1 MIKTK
6 YSTSSKG
13 EIEEMNII
21 TNKQAE
27 EQRLVRNKYYTAGS
41 SMPEQFIYRSL
52 IQVFPKTVNRFKDKM
67 ISMEYDIFVPEL
79 KMYIEYNGAAFHNT
93 EEKLERD
100 KIKRLHCEK
109 QKITF
114 IQIIE
119 DLEISEIT
127 KNMNGTTII
136 YRLNGNKQ
144 IKALMNDLITI
155 IEDIFAMYRIGGVE
169 IDYTRAFYEAM
180 LLSNKYQYKI
190 NYDSSGDIAGK
201 EYVGQVFC
209 DYEISENTEL
219 QQSRKLILKKVAD
232 TQKKDKLIQ
241 TELDKLST
249 IMFNGSSLSEAG
261 MKEAISIQEKQKQ
274 LESKLSAID
283 KKEKALEQKLKDLD
297 KREKGL
303 LKREKIVS
311 EKEEVIEKRQQE
323 LNKLAEE
330 ELHRELNYRAIV
342 EGDLEE
348 RENQLQIE
356 KETYQKKLDQR
367 YKKRLQQL
375 NEEYKAKNEL
385 LETYFK
391 NKLATEIEE
400 QTREIKRIANEQVER
415 LQDELSQQKINAA
428 RQQMKIRYSL

>member
-1 MIKTK
+1 MGVI
-6 YSTSSKG
+6 
-13 EIEEMNII
+13 N
-21 TNKQAE
+21 NAQAE
-27 EQRLVRNKYYTAGS
+27 EQRLVRNKYYHGGTS
-41 SMPEQFIYRSL
+41 FPEQFIYRS
-52 IQVFPKTVNRFKDKM
+52 INQIFPETVNRFKDLM

-79 KMYIEYNGAAFHNT
+79 KLYIEYNGVTFHNT

-119 DLEISEIT
+119 ELETSEI
-127 KNMNGTTII
+127 KKDVNGTTVT
-136 YRLNGNKQ
+136 YKLNGNKQ
-144 IKALMNDLITI
+144 IKVLMNDLITI
-155 IEDIFAMYRIGGVE
+155 IEDVFAMYRIGGVD
-169 IDYTRAFYEAM
+169 IDYTRSFYEAM

-219 QQSRKLILKKVAD
+219 QQNKGLIIKKVTD

-241 TELDKLST
+241 TELDKLSA
-249 IMFNGSSLSEAG
+249 IMFNGTSLVDTELG
-261 MKEAISIQEKQKQ
+261 EAISIQEKQKE
-274 LESKLSAID
+274 LENKIITID
-283 KKEKALEQKLKDLD
+283 KKEKALAIRLKDLD
-297 KREKGL
+297 ERENGLIKREQT
-303 LKREKIVS
+303 VS

-342 EGDLEE
+342 EGDLKE

-375 NEEYKAKNEL
+375 NEEYKAKNKL

-415 LQDELSQQKINAA
+415 LQDELSQQKITVT
-428 RQQMKIRYSL
+428 RQQFSKMISL

>member
-1 MIKTK
+1 MGVI
-6 YSTSSKG
+6 
-13 EIEEMNII
+13 N
-21 TNKQAE
+21 NAQAE

-41 SMPEQFIYRSL
+41 SMPEQFIYRS
-52 IQVFPKTVNRFKDKM
+52 INQIFPETVNRFKDLM

-79 KMYIEYNGAAFHNT
+79 KLYIEYNGVAFHNT

-119 DLEISEIT
+119 DIETCEI
-127 KNMNGTTII
+127 KKDVNGTTII
-136 YRLNGNKQ
+136 YRLNGNKS
-144 IKALMNDLITI
+144 IKALMNDLIII
-155 IEDIFAMYRIGGVE
+155 IEDVFAMYGIGGVE
-169 IDYTRAFYEAM
+169 IDYTRSFYEAM
-180 LLSNKYQYKI
+180 MLSNKYQYKI
-190 NYDSSGDIAGK
+190 NYDSSGDAAGK

-219 QQSRKLILKKVAD
+219 QQSRGLIIKKVAD

-241 TELDKLST
+241 SEVDKLSA

-261 MKEAISIQEKQKQ
+261 MKEAISIQKKQKQ
-274 LESKLSAID
+274 LESKLSVID
-283 KKEKALEQKLKDLD
+283 KKEKTLELKLRKIEE
-297 KREKGL
+297 KEKGL

-342 EGDLEE
+342 EGDLKE

-375 NEEYKAKNEL
+375 NEEYDNRHKL
-385 LETYFK
+385 LDSYCD
-391 NKLATEIEE
+391 
-400 QTREIKRIANEQVER
+400 KRIEVEVLKRTADIERISKGQVER
-415 LQDELSQQKINAA
+415 LQDELSQQKIIAT
-428 RQQMKIRYSL
+428 RQLLSKGIGL

>member
-1 MIKTK
+1 MGVI
-6 YSTSSKG
+6 
-13 EIEEMNII
+13 N
-21 TNKQAE
+21 NAQAE
-27 EQRLVRNKYYTAGS
+27 EQRLVRNKYYHGGTS
-41 SMPEQFIYRSL
+41 FPEQFIYRSL
-52 IQVFPKTVNRFKDKM
+52 NQIFPETVNRFKDPM

-79 KMYIEYNGAAFHNT
+79 KLYIEYNGAAFHNT
-93 EEKLERD
+93 EEKLKQD

-127 KNMNGTTII
+127 KEVNGTTIK
-136 YRLNGNKQ
+136 YKLNGNKQ

-155 IEDIFAMYRIGGVE
+155 IEDVFAMYRIGSVD
-169 IDYTRAFYEAM
+169 IDYTRSFYEAM

-219 QQSRKLILKKVAD
+219 QQNKGLIIKKVTD

-241 TELDKLST
+241 TELDKLSAM
-249 IMFNGSSLSEAG
+249 MFNGTSLVDTELG
-261 MKEAISIQEKQKQ
+261 EAISIQEKQKE
-274 LESKLSAID
+274 LENKIITID
-283 KKEKALEQKLKDLD
+283 KKEKALEIKLKDLD

-356 KETYQKKLDQR
+356 KETYQKKLEQR

-375 NEEYKAKNEL
+375 NEEYDNKHKL
-385 LETYFK
+385 LDSYCD
-391 NKLATEIEE
+391 
-400 QTREIKRIANEQVER
+400 KRIEVEVVKRTADIERISKGQIER
-415 LQDELSQQKINAA
+415 LQDELSQQKIIAT
-428 RQQMKIRYSL
+428 RQLISKGIGL